1 MRLTLC
7 ALAELFLCGC
17 AGTFNTMVKTL
28 PSVQD
33 CQKVDYQRD
42 GNKVLITAECYVPV
56 GDSSLLSIPV
66 KP

>member
-1 MRLTLC
+1 MRHFTIILISLYVS
-7 ALAELFLCGC
+7 GC

-33 CQKVDYQRD
+33 CQKVDYKRD
-42 GNKVLITAECYVPV
+42 GNKVLINAECYIPV

-66 KP
+66 TP